1 VAEGAI
7 DMLKYAS
14 KLFLEVSLSVL
25 ATVIGAYVANHYV
38 GGKFPPD
45 VSALFA
51 NAKAELRGNDMSVAS
66 HATEK
71 AIPPPPV
78 HPLNT
83 ADPSQV
89 TSDAGERLLR
99 TVDDKWASG
108 HKEGMPI
115 DKRVEV
121 ANLAIR
127 PQSTA
132 RDTRISRVNKAGVP
146 AGASSSFATA
156 RSQASSEQVR
166 SAREDS
172 STGSVLQPREADR
185 DDTVP
190 LPLES
195 TRKDTHFVGRVLR
208 SVMHKAL
215 LLLRK
220 PAELLRHEGD
230 EPERSLNERLA
241 SSAIRSD
248 ASEVRSY

>member
-1 VAEGAI
+1 
-7 DMLKYAS
+7 MLKYAS
-14 KLFLEVSLSVL
+14 KLFLEMSLSVL

-38 GGKFPPD
+38 GGKSPAD
-45 VSALFA
+45 ASALFVST
-51 NAKAELRGNDMSVAS
+51 KAEPRGDILSVAT

-71 AIPPPPV
+71 ANPPPPV
-78 HPLNT
+78 HPSST
-83 ADPSQV
+83 ADPSQA
-89 TSDAGERLLR
+89 TSDAGERVLG

-132 RDTRISRVNKAGVP
+132 RDTRISRANKAAVP
-146 AGASSSFATA
+146 AGTSSSFATA

-166 SAREDS
+166 SAM
-172 STGSVLQPREADR
+172 TGSVLQPREADR

-190 LPLES
+190 PPLES
-195 TRKDTHFVGRVLR
+195 TRKDTHFVGRILGP
-208 SVMHKAL
+208 VMHKAL

-220 PAELLRHEGD
+220 PAALLRQEGD

-248 ASEVRSY
+248 ASEGRSY

>member
-1 VAEGAI
+1 VAKGAI

-14 KLFLEVSLSVL
+14 KLFLKMSLSVL

-38 GGKFPPD
+38 GGKSPAD
-45 VSALFA
+45 VSALFVST
-51 NAKAELRGNDMSVAS
+51 KAELSGNDMNVAS
-66 HATEK
+66 RATEK
-71 AIPPPPV
+71 ANPPPPV
-78 HPLNT
+78 HPSSTANT
-83 ADPSQV
+83 SQV

-127 PQSTA
+127 PQSRA
-132 RDTRISRVNKAGVP
+132 RDTRISRANKAAVP
-146 AGASSSFATA
+146 AAASSSFATA

-185 DDTVP
+185 DDAVP
-190 LPLES
+190 LPLEW
-195 TRKDTHFVGRVLR
+195 TRKDTHFVGRILEP
-208 SVMHKAL
+208 VMHKAL

-230 EPERSLNERLA
+230 QEERSLYERLA

-248 ASEVRSY
+248 ASEGRSF